1 MFVLMSNVQAEAP
14 LAACR
19 DQEGAIDTQL
29 LQTAATGCAE
39 LLSSDLRLFKA
50 CPELQSASSASSSC
64 RPLSL
69 SEVLGSQQCHGG
81 AGSAAARSDGA
92 AVMDSQ
98 AWFRQND
105 ALELAL
111 GDYMRAEKG
120 FGQAH
125 IVSAALAAQFCQS

>member
-1 MFVLMSNVQAEAP
+1 MS
-14 LAACR
+14 
-19 DQEGAIDTQL
+19 TQV

-81 AGSAAARSDGA
+81 AGSAAARSVEA
-92 AVMDSQ
+92 AMIDSQ

-125 IVSAALAAQFCQS
+125 TDVSAALAAQFCQS